1 MRHMNTLT
9 NLYIFRGVSNIMS
22 EGAETQLMFVINTLL
37 VFFCLSRN
45 KGKVDLLNF
54 FQECFSKNGEC

>member
-37 VFFCLSRN
+37 GFFF
-45 KGKVDLLNF
+45 V
-54 FQECFSKNGEC
+54 FQEIKVK